1 MEKKR
6 VGIVFT
12 YFSKVGVA
20 GIKIEEGEL
29 RVGDKISIE
38 GHTTKIEQV
47 VDSMQIERNPVQVA
61 KAGQEIGVKVNERV
75 RPNDVVYKILE

>member
-6 VGIVFT
+6 VGVVFT

-20 GIKIEEGEL
+20 GIKLEEEL

-38 GHTTKIEQV
+38 GHTTNIEQV
-47 VDSMQIERNPVQVA
+47 VESMQIERNPVQVA

>member
-6 VGIVFT
+6 VGVVFT

-20 GIKIEEGEL
+20 GIKLEEEL

-38 GHTTKIEQV
+38 GHTTNIEQV
-47 VDSMQIERNPVQVA
+47 VESMQIERNPVQVA
-61 KAGQEIGVKVNERV
+61 KAGQEIGIKVNERV

>member
-6 VGIVFT
+6 VGFVFT

-20 GIKIEEGEL
+20 GIKLEDEL

-47 VDSMQIERNPVQVA
+47 VDSIQIERNPVQVA